1 MKAIF
6 SSICLLFLVHTLP
19 AQDGWLYWKY
29 KDYDGM
35 ALTVPSWVVEAG
47 SWFMPE
53 KQDRKL
59 LRKVDKVRFMLFEN
73 NENPVTDRDMKR
85 FVRKAKRR
93 HLEDLVVVREG
104 KTHVRVMGKE
114 RGNALKKIVVLVNSP
129 DEFVFVSVKG
139 RLRWNDINRII
150 EKYDKEEKKK
160 NPDQKPLVPSVVKI
174 PVSRV

>member
-1 MKAIF
+1 MKAFF

-47 SWFMPE
+47 SWFLPE
-53 KQDRKL
+53 KQERKL

-73 NENPVTDRDMKR
+73 NENPVSDRDMKR
-85 FVRKAKRR
+85 FARKAKRR
-93 HLEDLVVVREG
+93 HLEDLVLVRDG

-114 RGNALKKIVVLVNSP
+114 RRNTLRKIVVVVNSP
-129 DEFVFVSVKG
+129 EEFVFVSVKG
-139 RLRWNDINRII
+139 RLNFNDINRIM
-150 EKYDKEEKKK
+150 EKYDKKGK
-160 NPDQKPLVPSVVKI
+160 DQDKDAKPLIPSVVKI